1 MKTPIKNLLCRS
13 TLIAGRG
20 QETKWEIPTNI
31 KTIRILGMAGVVVL
45 LAVGALAQNVAASDL
60 PQNFS
65 PAVLNQ
71 FKAIQAEKAARSP
84 AERKI
89 RSSLLY
95 LSREAAGGLALA
107 GAPDLKSH
115 VDRELDGRVIVDI
128 AAVPNP
134 ALLQAI
140 KQAGGTVLY
149 QSARWK
155 SIRASLLPTAL
166 VGIASRADVKYISKG
181 EKPQPQGS
189 VTSQGDW
196 THLAGI
202 TRTNYGVDGTGIKV
216 GVISDSCDNYTT
228 AIGTGDLPASFTY
241 LPGLS
246 GIPGSGEGTAMSE
259 IVHDLAPGAQIVFA
273 SADGGEAAFAD
284 SILMLR
290 SNGCQI
296 IVDDEV
302 YTGENPFQDDVVA
315 QAVDE
320 VVSNGALYLSAAG
333 NYGNY
338 AYGTSSTWEGDYVN
352 GGTSSVIPGG
362 TVHQFRYGSTS
373 YNYDVVEN
381 TSHGATTAPIEL
393 FWSDEATTSSNDYD
407 LYILNSTGTSVVAAS
422 TDIQN
427 GSQPPFEE
435 VSSVAT
441 ADQIVIFK
449 TTSAAPRYLRL
460 KASAE
465 NTILVIGTAG
475 GTTGHNA
482 TASCIGVAATPAATP
497 FNASYPAGP
506 YPYAFNNN
514 DVTESF
520 SCDGPRK
527 QFYRPDG
534 SEITPGNLLA
544 SGGANIANPDIT
556 AADGVS
562 TSLSSFSPFYGT
574 SAAAPHAAAIA
585 ALVWSAQPSFN
596 NADVRAILEYS
607 CLYIDEAVFGQ
618 GFNIV
623 SGNGVV
629 MANYAVANS
638 LSYYV
643 PPPTL
648 SATLNGSQ
656 VKLSWPSAN
665 IGWRLVEQ
673 TNNLAKG
680 ISTNPNDWSTVV
692 GSTSLNQISQ
702 PVNRSSR
709 SEFYQLVFP

>member
-1 MKTPIKNLLCRS
+1 VLTENCNPNMKKIQILL
-13 TLIAGRG
+13 
-20 QETKWEIPTNI
+20 
-31 KTIRILGMAGVVVL
+31 MVGVVVL
-45 LAVGALAQNVAASDL
+45 IAADALA
-60 PQNFS
+60 QNFS

-71 FKAIQAEKAARSP
+71 FKAIQAEKAARTP

-89 RSSLLY
+89 HSGLLY
-95 LSREAAGGLALA
+95 LSREAAGGLAVA
-107 GAPDLKSH
+107 GAPDLKSRL
-115 VDRELDGRVIVDI
+115 DRETDGRVIVDI
-128 AAVPNP
+128 TALPNP
-134 ALLQAI
+134 DLLQAI
-140 KQAGGTVLY
+140 TQAGGTVLY

-155 SIRASLLPTAL
+155 SIRASLPPTAL

-181 EKPQPQGS
+181 EKPVPQGS

-202 TRTNYGVDGTGIKV
+202 TRTNYGIDGTGIKV

-259 IVHDLAPGAQIVFA
+259 IVHALAPGAQIVFA

-284 SILMLR
+284 SILLLR

-302 YTGENPFQDDVVA
+302 YTAENPFQDDVVA
-315 QAVDE
+315 QAVDQ
-320 VVSNGALYLSAAG
+320 VVTNGALYLSAAG

-338 AYGTSSTWEGDYVN
+338 AYGTSSTWEGDFAD
-352 GGTSSVIPGG
+352 GGANSVIPGG
-362 TVHQFRYGSTS
+362 TVHSFEYESES

-381 TSHGATTAPIEL
+381 TSDGATTAPIEL
-393 FWSDEATTSSNDYD
+393 FWSDEAHTSSNDYD

-422 TDIQN
+422 TDVQD
-427 GSQPPFEE
+427 GSQPPYES

-449 TTSAAPRYLRL
+449 TTAAAPRYLRL

-465 NTILVIGTAG
+465 NTILVIGTGG
-475 GTTGHNA
+475 GTSGHNA
-482 TASCIGVAATPAATP
+482 TASCIGVAATPAVAP
-497 FNASYPAGP
+497 FNAE
-506 YPYAFNNN
+506 YPYGPFPDAFNND

-527 QFYRPDG
+527 HFYNPDG
-534 SEITPGNLLA
+534 SEITPGNL
-544 SGGANIANPDIT
+544 SSTGGAEIYNPDIA

-562 TSLSSFSPFYGT
+562 TSLSAFTPFYGT

-585 ALVWSAQPSFN
+585 ALVWCAQPSFN
-596 NADVRAILEYS
+596 NADVRAILEDS
-607 CLYIDEAVFGQ
+607 CLYIDEGVFGA

-629 MANYAVANS
+629 MANYALENA

-643 PPPTL
+643 PPPAL
-648 SATLNGSQ
+648 SATVNGSQ
-656 VKLSWPSAN
+656 IMLSWPSAN

-673 TNNLAKG
+673 SNNLALG
-680 ISTNPNDWSTVV
+680 ISTNPNDWTTVV
-692 GSTSLNQISQ
+692 GSTNINQIAI
-702 PVNRSSR
+702 PINRSSR